1 MERYESVLE
10 NCMSCPSVRA
20 GDVTFATR
28 FVAAYMFLKVSGY
41 CPMSYQHLTLRMFES
56 GKRNE
61 GMVNQKIGL
70 IVCILT
76 NAAWYNG
83 KIYKLHQTPSHTN
96 LRVRVSQL

>member
-1 MERYESVLE
+1 
-10 NCMSCPSVRA
+10 
-20 GDVTFATR
+20 
-28 FVAAYMFLKVSGY
+28 
-41 CPMSYQHLTLRMFES
+41 MFES

-76 NAAWYNG
+76 KAAWYNG